1 MTLGVVFSALV
12 LSVQALSFEV
22 IDKTDTHDAAHDP
35 ARRHHGFHPTHRRQS
50 NSGQKVIGDG
60 RLLVIAKNDFKVCL
74 ATSKTLEGARPIE
87 QGNLAGGV
95 VVWIFTLCTLLAGDA
110 ALMAIIFALISTPG

>member
-1 MTLGVVFSALV
+1 MTLGVVFSAVV

-22 IDKTDTHDAAHDP
+22 IDKTDTHDAAYDP
-35 ARRHHGFHPTHRRQS
+35 ARRHHGLHPTHRRQS

-74 ATSKTLEGARPIE
+74 ATSKTSGGARPIE
-87 QGNLAGGV
+87 QGDLTGGV
-95 VVWIFTLCTLLAGDA
+95 VV
-110 ALMAIIFALISTPG
+110 